1 MDSLLRIFP
10 QKRRAFWQKTADN
23 GEKICEI
30 RLRVDR
36 PVIVETSRGDYF
48 LNNGGEWQEHPYG
61 AHLVTEAEIR
71 ELIAWL
77 CQDSVYAYAD
87 EIRQG
92 FLTVEGG
99 HRIGLCGQA
108 VLENETVIRTLKN
121 IAFINIRVAHEIRGA
136 ADGILPKLYK
146 KGKFQN
152 TLIVSPPGFGK
163 TTLLRDLI
171 RQISDGNT
179 YGAGLRVG
187 VVDERSELAGSY
199 LGRPQNDLG
208 MRTDMDGVD
217 IIQSIRQWSN
227 VPIIV
232 ISARSE
238 DTDKIEALDNG
249 ADDYLTKP
257 FSVDELLAR
266 LRVTQRRL
274 SFMQETMSAQD
285 SVFVNGP
292 LKIDF
297 SAGCA
302 CLNEEPLALTPT
314 EYKLLCLMARN
325 VGKVLTHTYI
335 TEHVWGS
342 SFKSD
347 VASLRVF
354 MATLRK
360 KLESAPGAPQQIH
373 IYW

>member
-10 QKRRAFWQKTADN
+10 QKRRSFWQKTADN

-36 PVIVETSRGDYF
+36 PVIVETSRGDFF

-146 KGKFQN
+146 EGKLQN

-171 RQISDGNT
+171 RQISDGNP

-208 MRTDMDGVD
+208 MRTDVLDGCPKA
-217 IIQSIRQWSN
+217 QGMLLLLRSMSPQ
-227 VPIIV
+227 V
-232 ISARSE
+232 IA
-238 DTDKIEALDNG
+238 
-249 ADDYLTKP
+249 
-257 FSVDELLAR
+257 VDELGEETDRRALQKAAACGCGLLAWLLVR
-266 LRVTQRRL
+266 NNFWSGCLL
-274 SFMQETMSAQD
+274 
-285 SVFVNGP
+285 
-292 LKIDF
+292 
-297 SAGCA
+297 SAG
-302 CLNEEPLALTPT
+302 
-314 EYKLLCLMARN
+314 
-325 VGKVLTHTYI
+325 
-335 TEHVWGS
+335 
-342 SFKSD
+342 
-347 VASLRVF
+347 ASLLYTLFSWGITYVLFRREHPFWVLLTYYLPDCLYTLLTAPLIYWGTRAVF
-354 MATLRK
+354 RLLRK
-360 KLESAPGAPQQIH
+360 RQ
-373 IYW
+373 

>member
-121 IAFINIRVAHEIRGA
+121 ISFINIRVAHEIRGA

-171 RQISDGNT
+171 RQISDGNA

-208 MRTDMDGVD
+208 MRTDVLDGCPKAQGIYYFCVPCHLKSLQWMNWGRKRTGGPYKKQRPAAAVCWPLCMERTRRTR
-217 IIQSIRQWSN
+217 QSAWVNPACDR
-227 VPIIV
+227 
-232 ISARSE
+232 
-238 DTDKIEALDNG
+238 
-249 ADDYLTKP
+249 YLT
-257 FSVDELLAR
+257 A
-266 LRVTQRRL
+266 
-274 SFMQETMSAQD
+274 
-285 SVFVNGP
+285 
-292 LKIDF
+292 
-297 SAGCA
+297 
-302 CLNEEPLALTPT
+302 
-314 EYKLLCLMARN
+314 
-325 VGKVLTHTYI
+325 
-335 TEHVWGS
+335 
-342 SFKSD
+342 
-347 VASLRVF
+347 
-354 MATLRK
+354 
-360 KLESAPGAPQQIH
+360 
-373 IYW
+373 

>member
-1 MDSLLRIFP
+1 MPAFAKEKFRRNDFAHEVLNSYGRRNMDSLLRIFP

-23 GEKICEI
+23 GGKICEI

-179 YGAGLRVG
+179 YGC
-187 VVDERSELAGSY
+187 
-199 LGRPQNDLG
+199 
-208 MRTDMDGVD
+208 
-217 IIQSIRQWSN
+217 
-227 VPIIV
+227 
-232 ISARSE
+232 
-238 DTDKIEALDNG
+238 
-249 ADDYLTKP
+249 
-257 FSVDELLAR
+257 LLYTSPSPR
-266 LRVTQRRL
+266 
-274 SFMQETMSAQD
+274 D
-285 SVFVNGP
+285 
-292 LKIDF
+292 
-297 SAGCA
+297 
-302 CLNEEPLALTPT
+302 
-314 EYKLLCLMARN
+314 
-325 VGKVLTHTYI
+325 
-335 TEHVWGS
+335 
-342 SFKSD
+342 
-347 VASLRVF
+347 
-354 MATLRK
+354 
-360 KLESAPGAPQQIH
+360 
-373 IYW
+373 

>member
-36 PVIVETSRGDYF
+36 PVIVETSREDYF

-208 MRTDMDGVD
+208 M
-217 IIQSIRQWSN
+217 
-227 VPIIV
+227 
-232 ISARSE
+232 
-238 DTDKIEALDNG
+238 
-249 ADDYLTKP
+249 
-257 FSVDELLAR
+257 
-266 LRVTQRRL
+266 
-274 SFMQETMSAQD
+274 
-285 SVFVNGP
+285 
-292 LKIDF
+292 
-297 SAGCA
+297 
-302 CLNEEPLALTPT
+302 
-314 EYKLLCLMARN
+314 CLMAVPRLRGCYYFCVPCHLKSLQWMN
-325 VGKVLTHTYI
+325 WGRKRTGGPYKKQRPAAAVCWPLCMERTRRTQQSAWVNPACDRYLT
-335 TEHVWGS
+335 
-342 SFKSD
+342 
-347 VASLRVF
+347 A
-354 MATLRK
+354 
-360 KLESAPGAPQQIH
+360 
-373 IYW
+373 

>member
-121 IAFINIRVAHEIRGA
+121 ISFINIRVAHEIRGA

-152 TLIVSPPGFGK
+152 TLIVSPPEDCPCGRQRHRQNHSAQGSDPPDFRWQYVWCGTSGGSGGRALGAGGKLSGK
-163 TTLLRDLI
+163 T
-171 RQISDGNT
+171 
-179 YGAGLRVG
+179 
-187 VVDERSELAGSY
+187 SE
-199 LGRPQNDLG
+199 
-208 MRTDMDGVD
+208 
-217 IIQSIRQWSN
+217 
-227 VPIIV
+227 
-232 ISARSE
+232 
-238 DTDKIEALDNG
+238 
-249 ADDYLTKP
+249 
-257 FSVDELLAR
+257 
-266 LRVTQRRL
+266 
-274 SFMQETMSAQD
+274 
-285 SVFVNGP
+285 
-292 LKIDF
+292 
-297 SAGCA
+297 
-302 CLNEEPLALTPT
+302 
-314 EYKLLCLMARN
+314 
-325 VGKVLTHTYI
+325 
-335 TEHVWGS
+335 
-342 SFKSD
+342 
-347 VASLRVF
+347 
-354 MATLRK
+354 
-360 KLESAPGAPQQIH
+360 
-373 IYW
+373 